1 MEEKLVSV
9 VMPIYNAE
17 KYLKDNIPLLLNQ
30 TYKNF
35 ELILVNDGSKDNSLV
50 ICQEFA
56 KKDNR
61 IKVISQ
67 ENKGV
72 VKTRNVGLKA
82 SKGDYIIFVDSDD
95 FPCVNYLSSLMRAI
109 EGADIGLINF
119 KHIKVK
125 NPQKAIKKYCKINQE
140 KVFHDQS
147 YVKNIFNFPI
157 AGGGVLWNKLFKRE
171 IIGDLEFDESLEIFE
186 DILFAYE
193 YAIKCKKIG
202 EVKDIVYLY
211 NINNQS
217 VTAHSSFNKK
227 RLDCLKAM
235 EKCAKIAESRNGD
248 EKLYVKAWQFL
259 INIEMLYLLHKVK
272 YKDDVVKEEIR
283 ATLKRTYPFF
293 KKNKKNL
300 VSFRKATGFLY
311 RMMQTFKY

>member
-9 VMPIYNAE
+9 VMPVYNAE
-17 KYLKDNIPLLLNQ
+17 KYLKDNLPLLINQ

-35 ELILVNDGSKDNSLV
+35 ELILVNDGSKDNSLA

-56 KKDNR
+56 KKDRR

-82 SKGDYIIFVDSDD
+82 SKGDYITFVDSDD
-95 FPCVNYLSSLMRAI
+95 FPCEDYLSSLMRAI
-109 EGADIGLINF
+109 DGADIGLVSF

-125 NPQKAIKKYCKINQE
+125 NPQKDIKRYCKVNRE
-140 KVFHDQS
+140 KIFHDNS
-147 YVKNIFNFPI
+147 YAKNIFNFPV

-171 IIGDLEFDESLEIFE
+171 IIGDLEFDESLKIFE

-193 YAIKCKKIG
+193 YAIRCQKFG
-202 EVKDIVYLY
+202 EVKDVVYLY

-217 VTAHSSFNKK
+217 VTAHASFNEK

-235 EKCAKIAESRNGD
+235 EKCSQIAQTRNA
-248 EKLYVKAWQFL
+248 EEEMYAKAWQFL

-272 YKDDVVKEEIR
+272 YKNENVKNEIR
-283 ATLKRTYPFF
+283 ETLKRTYPYF

-300 VSFRKATGFLY
+300 ISFRKASGLLY
-311 RMMQTFKY
+311 KFMKMLKF